1 MENKQLFK
9 EAAKYKKWLENITL
23 NPFECKINGRSYYFA
38 IYHGK
43 DPNKLKGYA
52 IISLDGG
59 PNKEYRE
66 ALYPLTLFSGAST
79 NIFNIMGA
87 RSKIKPDYFKTVI
100 QAIDDSGSISDGIL
114 QKGKTLFEKMIE
126 LQIPFIDL
134 YKEYEHYYDNTI
146 LVKKVIDEKDIDHTL
161 TVLGKLDILQF
172 KQGLLLTEYDPI
184 MPEFFKRLGELKNKF
199 PGDSWNFIKGMRDN
213 RKVLG
218 KRMAEFK
225 MDREIIHLPEEQQIE
240 AKKEY
245 TRRSAEKLIKDREKL
260 LRGPAAL

>member
-1 MENKQLFK
+1 MNNKQLFK

-23 NPFECKINGRSYYFA
+23 NPFAYMINGRSYHFA
-38 IYHGK
+38 IFHGK

-59 PNKEYRE
+59 PDKEYRE
-66 ALYPLTLFSGAST
+66 ALYPLTLFSAAST

-87 RSKIKPDYFKTVI
+87 RSKIKPDYFRAAV
-100 QAIDDSGSISDGIL
+100 QAIKDAGRASDETL
-114 QKGKTLFEKMIE
+114 QKGTSLFEKMIE
-126 LQIPFIDL
+126 LQEPFNDL
-134 YKEYEHYYDNTI
+134 YQEYEDYYDNTI
-146 LVKKVIDEKDIDHTL
+146 LVKRVFDEHDIDYTL

-172 KQGLLLTEYDPI
+172 RQGLLLTEYDPI
-184 MPEFFKRLGELKNKF
+184 MPEFFKKLGEIKNKF
-199 PGDSWNFIKGMRDN
+199 SGDSWNFIRGMRDN
-213 RKVLG
+213 RKILD

-225 MDREIIHLPEEQQIE
+225 MDREIMHLPQEQQIE

-245 TRRSAEKLIKDREKL
+245 TRKSAEKLIKEREKL